1 MVQVRS
7 LEEPIREEGYLRLHD
22 SEHLLLADLS
32 AATARPY
39 QIVRR
44 SGGDYEIGTERRLEH
59 YVVERCHYIV
69 ALSVF
74 GVDDDPLDELRYRR
88 VILLVLIVLVKLDV
102 SRAVEGQE
110 VA

>member
-1 MVQVRS
+1 MVQVRP

-22 SEHLLLADLS
+22 SKHLLLADLS
-32 AATARPY
+32 STTACPY

-44 SGGDYEIGTERRLEH
+44 SGGHYEIGTERGFQH
-59 YVVERCHYIV
+59 YVVERCHYVI

-74 GVDDDPLDELRYRR
+74 GVDDNPLDELRYRR
-88 VILLVLIVLVKLDV
+88 VILLVLIVLVKLDI
-102 SRAVEGQE
+102 SRTVEGQE